1 MLTIDENDFKNK
13 IAQKIRL
20 YRVDTQEKT
29 AEQAFI
35 SVATLSSIE
44 RSLNI
49 PSTLTLVNLCNAI
62 NVTPNDILEDF
73 IFNKDKI
80 LEEKLNYNFSQLS
93 FEDKSFILQ
102 IIEYLKTRHS

>member
-35 SVATLSSIE
+35 SVDTLSSIE

-73 IFNKDKI
+73 IFNKDK
-80 LEEKLNYNFSQLS
+80 Y
-93 FEDKSFILQ
+93 
-102 IIEYLKTRHS
+102 

>member
-35 SVATLSSIE
+35 SVDTLSSIE

-49 PSTLTLVNLCNAI
+49 PSILTLVNLCNAI

>member
-35 SVATLSSIE
+35 SVDTLSSIE

>member
-1 MLTIDENDFKNK
+1 MLTIDGNDFKNK

-35 SVATLSSIE
+35 SVDTLSSIE